1 MKTLTKN
8 KILKLFALLT
18 MLTCIVI
25 TFLGSNFK
33 PMKNIYADQG
43 GYTVIATEDIVLP
56 DDLRP
61 IKVGDSLS
69 GKHIYVKN
77 FNGNVASVVIEY
89 TLNDSTLVP
98 NCTLQFVYIEGP
110 QFYDLVC
117 PGQQVSFFYGAN
129 EPVCVL
135 FPESTQ
141 PLTVIEVSDSYN
153 SGTLDEV
160 FLVSSSEMG
169 DVIDET
175 PSDDPTEE
183 PTDETPGIIE
193 GIGNETLDFF
203 ANSLGLGAGA
213 VVGFSLII
221 LLLTLIFRKK

>member
-1 MKTLTKN
+1 MTKN
-8 KILKLFALLT
+8 KNLILKIATLLT
-18 MLTCIVI
+18 MLACIVI
-25 TFLGSNFK
+25 TFLGSTFK
-33 PMKNIYADQG
+33 PMKTTYADEG
-43 GYTVIATEDIVLP
+43 GYTVIATQDIVLP
-56 DDLRP
+56 YDLRP
-61 IKVGDSLS
+61 IKIGDSLS

-89 TLNDSTLVP
+89 TPNDSTISS

-117 PGQQVSFFYGAN
+117 PGEQVSYFYGFN

-141 PLTVIEVSDSYN
+141 PLTVIKVSDSYN

-160 FLVSSSEMG
+160 FLVSASEMG
-169 DVIDET
+169 DVIEET
-175 PSDDPTEE
+175 PGDEPTEE

-203 ANSLGLGAGA
+203 ADSFGLAAGS
-213 VVGFSLII
+213 VVGFALII
-221 LLLTLIFRKK
+221 LVLSLIFRKK